1 MPAVGTWHTYLLELM
16 RNVGEKFLLLPLTT
30 PLTGVIVLGFISA
43 ANEGIGKQKGP
54 SPASVFFVA
63 SFTSHY

>member
-1 MPAVGTWHTYLLELM
+1 MPAVGTWHMYLLELM
-16 RNVGEKFLLLPLTT
+16 RNVGEKFLLPLPT

-43 ANEGIGKQKGP
+43 ANEGIDKQKGP